1 MSNEQRVTMPD
12 PRSTVGETMKFK
24 MVKSIILSLILIV
37 LIIAGGSL
45 SYGENDKPVFDI
57 VTVNAAI
64 TPAVATYIIK
74 SIDQSYAEGSAGLI
88 ILLDTPGGLDLAMR
102 DIIKELLNSRVP
114 VIVFVYPSGA
124 RAASAGVMIT
134 MASNIA
140 AMAPGTNIGA
150 AHPVAIGMGGKMDE
164 TMAEK
169 VVNDAVAYSKGIA
182 KKRGRNSKWVERA
195 IRKSESVTAEEAL
208 KLNVIDFIANDVSQ
222 LLAKIDGK
230 TVLLPSGEVLL
241 NTKGAIINEKK
252 MGLRER
258 ILTTLSDPN
267 IAYLLLMIG
276 LAGLYFEFA
285 HPGAILPGVIGGISL
300 ILAFFALQTLPVNF
314 AGVLLIIFGI
324 ILFIAEI
331 KIVSH
336 GMLTIAGVISLV
348 LGSLMLFES
357 PIPALRVSL
366 KVMVPT
372 IVITTLFFVAVIGLA
387 IKAQMRKPATG
398 VEGMIGEKGD
408 AVTSVHEDGKVF
420 IKGERWNAYSK
431 DMIEE
436 GEKIE
441 VVGIKGLRLEVKK
454 NEWEKGG

>member
-1 MSNEQRVTMPD
+1 
-12 PRSTVGETMKFK
+12 MKFK

-45 SYGENDKPVFDI
+45 SYGENDKPVFNVI
-57 VTVNAAI
+57 TVNAAI

-102 DIIKELLNSRVP
+102 DIIKELLNPRVP

-169 VVNDAVAYSKGIA
+169 IVNDAVAYSKGIA

-195 IRKSESVTAEEAL
+195 IRKSVSVTAEEAL
-208 KLNVIDFIANDVSQ
+208 KLNVIDFVANDISQ

-230 TVLLPSGEVLL
+230 TVLLPSGEVQL
-241 NTKGAIINEKK
+241 NTKGAIISEKK

-314 AGVLLIIFGI
+314 AGVLLIMFGI

-336 GMLTIAGVISLV
+336 GMLTVAGVISLV

-372 IVITTLFFVAVIGLA
+372 IVITTLFFVAIIGLA
-387 IKAQMRKPATG
+387 VKAQMRKPATG

-420 IKGERWNAYSK
+420 IKGERWNAYSE

-441 VVGIKGLRLEVKK
+441 VVGIQGLRLEVKK
-454 NEWEKGG
+454 MSEKEGDKP

>member
-1 MSNEQRVTMPD
+1 
-12 PRSTVGETMKFK
+12 MKFK

-57 VTVNAAI
+57 ITVNAAI
-64 TPAVATYIIK
+64 TPAIATYIIK

-208 KLNVIDFIANDVSQ
+208 KLNVIDFVANDVSQ

-230 TVLLPSGEVLL
+230 TVLLPSGEVQL

-336 GMLTIAGVISLV
+336 GMLTVAGVISLV

-408 AVTSVHEDGKVF
+408 AVTFVHEDGKVF

-431 DMIEE
+431 DMVEE

-441 VVGIKGLRLEVKK
+441 VVGMKGLRLEVKK
-454 NEWEKGG
+454 IEWERGE

>member
-1 MSNEQRVTMPD
+1 MSEETTNGVTMKYKKAK
-12 PRSTVGETMKFK
+12 TVVMSV
-24 MVKSIILSLILIV
+24 MIVICIV
-37 LIIAGGSL
+37 LAGSHAFGD
-45 SYGENDKPVFDI
+45 EKTPVFNVI
-57 VTVNAAI
+57 TVNAAI

-74 SIDQSYAEGSAGLI
+74 SIDQAYAEGSTGLI
-88 ILLDTPGGLDLAMR
+88 LLLDTPGGLDLAMR
-102 DIIKELLNSRVP
+102 DIIKELLGSRIP

-169 VVNDAVAYSKGIA
+169 VVNDAVAYSKSIA
-182 KKRGRNSKWVERA
+182 KKRGRNSKWVELA
-195 IRKSESVTAEEAL
+195 VRKSESVTAEEAL
-208 KLNVIDFIANDVSQ
+208 KLNVIDFVANDVSQ

-230 TVLLPSGEVLL
+230 TVLLPSGEVQL

-258 ILTTLSDPN
+258 ILTALSDPN

-336 GMLTIAGVISLV
+336 GMLTVAGVISLV

-366 KVMVPT
+366 KVMIPT
-372 IVITTLFFVAVIGLA
+372 IVIVTLFFVAIIGLA
-387 IKAQMRKPATG
+387 VKAQMRKPATG
-398 VEGMIGEKGD
+398 VEGMIGKKGD
-408 AVTSVHEDGKVF
+408 AITSVHEDGKVF
-420 IKGERWNAYSK
+420 IKGEHWNAYSK

-436 GEKIE
+436 GEKIK
-441 VVGIKGLRLEVKK
+441 VVGMKGLRLEV
-454 NEWEKGG
+454 EKFE